1 MTATLGT
8 IYYIAPEVIK
18 GYLECDGFE
27 WSVVCDVCFFCLKM
41 DFSILNLF
49 FEILAHFKG

>member
-1 MTATLGT
+1 MTGMQDTPMTATLGT

-27 WSVVCDVCFFCLKM
+27 WSVVCDVFSCLRM
-41 DFSILNLF
+41 WIFL
-49 FEILAHFKG
+49 